1 MADLGCQLWHG
12 RLAAGGL
19 GATGRRRGEH
29 REDAAT
35 NTAGPHPR
43 NVEMAAGPSGGEIR
57 MVLAGQRIV
66 MPVEHRSHAPT
77 VSRLAIVPPV
87 EGATAAET
95 QGLRPP
101 SRVRLFAAG
110 ALGLPL
116 AVVLGAAAEAALR
129 AAGSQGRVPSIYF
142 AAVAALTVVLAL
154 GLLVQLLTALTGRTS
169 NLMRE
174 MKRFDAEMDAEVPQL
189 SEESHR
195 DRMVAWAGARL
206 FIHAVKPF
214 GAGVLVQL
222 AVCEILAVV
231 CLAAGIH
238 SRLLALVLGAQ
249 VVALFVYLLLFGRM
263 LTALTSP
270 RRAAPV

>member
-1 MADLGCQLWHG
+1 
-12 RLAAGGL
+12 
-19 GATGRRRGEH
+19 
-29 REDAAT
+29 
-35 NTAGPHPR
+35 
-43 NVEMAAGPSGGEIR
+43 MAAGPSGGEIR

-66 MPVEHRSHAPT
+66 MPIEHCSHAPT

-116 AVVLGAAAEAALR
+116 AVVLGAAAE
-129 AAGSQGRVPSIYF
+129 
-142 AAVAALTVVLAL
+142 AALTVVLAL